1 MDIEIDPLSPVPLYQ
16 QLRDR
21 IVEGIGRGDLT
32 RGDALASVRQVAGQ
46 FGINPATVAK
56 AYDQLR
62 AEGLVASNAKSGTFV
77 TVDRDTAV
85 PSEQFT
91 EGLRDRLLTLLAEGR
106 AHGLSDAALRHL
118 CDQTVAGLAGARR

>member
-91 EGLRDRLLTLLAEGR
+91 EGLGERLLTLLAEGR